1 MKKEL
6 LSLSSSDMYP
16 FHMPGHKRAVK
27 TGPLSGAYSI
37 DITEIKGFDALSD
50 PDGMIKDLEN
60 RAASFYGADRA
71 FVLVNGSTCGI
82 LSAISCTVPHKKKLL
97 MSRNSHKSA
106 YDAVY
111 LGELDPIYVYPDI
124 IKVCDVSG
132 SINNEDIRA
141 CLEKD
146 PDVRAVFITSPT
158 YEGILSD
165 VDSIAD
171 TVHSFGIPL
180 IVDAAHGAHLGICK
194 KADITVVSLHKTLPA
209 FTSSALCLVNGS
221 LVDPDRLKFFINIFQ
236 TSSPSYIIMTGIE
249 ECFDLLEKEGSEKKR
264 KLYGMLSSLYAEF
277 DDLTCI
283 KALTD
288 TEVRTGGSF
297 EKDDSKICIYDKSCR
312 LSGAAIADILRDTY
326 HIEPEYGSGRVC
338 LCISSVM
345 DSTEG
350 FERLAKAA
358 RETDEYLR
366 SGKLPQKEH

>member
-37 DITEIKGFDALSD
+37 DITEIKGFDALSE

-71 FVLVNGSTCGI
+71 FILVNGSTCGI

-97 MSRNSHKSA
+97 MARNSHKSA

-111 LGELDPIYVYPDI
+111 LGELDPLYVYPDI
-124 IKVCDVSG
+124 IKACDVSG
-132 SINNEDIRA
+132 SIKNEDIRA

-146 PDVRAVFITSPT
+146 PDIRAVFITSPT
-158 YEGILSD
+158 YEGIISD

-171 TVHSFGIPL
+171 TVHSFDVPL
-180 IVDAAHGAHLGICK
+180 IVDAAHGAHLELCK
-194 KADITVVSLHKTLPA
+194 KADITVISLHKTLPA
-209 FTSSALCLVNGS
+209 LTSSALCLVNGS
-221 LVDPDRLKFFINIFQ
+221 LADADRLKFFINIFQ

-249 ECFDLLEKEGSEKKR
+249 ECFDIFEKEGAGKR
-264 KLYGMLSSLYAEF
+264 KVLQNMLSSLYREF
-277 DDLTCI
+277 DSFTCM
-283 KALTD
+283 KALTA
-288 TEVRTGGSF
+288 TEVKKSGSF
-297 EKDDSKICIYDKSCR
+297 DKDDSKICIYDSSR
-312 LSGAAIADILRDTY
+312 QLSGAEIAGILRDKY

-345 DSTEG
+345 DSREG
-350 FERLAKAA
+350 FERLAKAVG
-358 RETDEYLR
+358 ETDEYLR
-366 SGKLPQKEH
+366 SGKLPEKEH